1 MIVASFGHIAPQT
14 VHDHET
20 TCHPSRVEGQA
31 RLGEAHPRVTRRFR
45 VTSGAHHTPGHFC
58 YVNYVFCIMEDV
70 NDSTQDAVLA
80 SAARGAASSDGTR
93 AGAAGGVQSIERAF
107 DLLEMLADAGGALG
121 LSELSTVSGLPLPTV
136 HRLMRTLVKRGY
148 VRQEA
153 SRRYTLGSRLIR
165 LGEISSQT
173 LGTWLRP
180 FLAQLVRLTGETAN
194 LAMLDGDEVVY
205 IAQVPSPHS
214 MRMFT
219 EPGRRVQPH
228 CTAVGKALLAELPP
242 GEARALLERDGM
254 PAYTP
259 ATITDPDLLIAHL
272 EVIRKQGYAVD
283 EGEQEIGVRCFAVAV
298 PDAPGSLAIS
308 TSGPQT
314 RMTDA
319 AAARIVPALQRT
331 AREISENIAAEGA
344 S

>member
-1 MIVASFGHIAPQT
+1 
-14 VHDHET
+14 
-20 TCHPSRVEGQA
+20 
-31 RLGEAHPRVTRRFR
+31 
-45 VTSGAHHTPGHFC
+45 
-58 YVNYVFCIMEDV
+58 MEDV

-80 SAARGAASSDGTR
+80 SAARAAASSDGTGR
-93 AGAAGGVQSIERAF
+93 GGAGAAGGVQSIERAF

-136 HRLMRTLVKRGY
+136 HRLMRTLVNRGY

-314 RMTDA
+314 RMTDD

-331 AREISENIAAEGA
+331 AREISETIAAEGA

>member
-1 MIVASFGHIAPQT
+1 
-14 VHDHET
+14 
-20 TCHPSRVEGQA
+20 
-31 RLGEAHPRVTRRFR
+31 
-45 VTSGAHHTPGHFC
+45 
-58 YVNYVFCIMEDV
+58 MEDV
-70 NDSTQDAVLA
+70 NDSTQDAAALA
-80 SAARGAASSDGTR
+80 SAAQGAAAGSNGTR
-93 AGAAGGVQSIERAF
+93 TGASGGVQSIERAF

-136 HRLMRTLVKRGY
+136 HRLMRTLVNRGY

-165 LGEISSQT
+165 LGEISSQM

-314 RMTDA
+314 RMTDD
-319 AAARIVPALQRT
+319 AAARSVPALQRI
-331 AREISENIAAEGA
+331 AREISETIAAEGA
-344 S
+344 G

>member
-1 MIVASFGHIAPQT
+1 
-14 VHDHET
+14 
-20 TCHPSRVEGQA
+20 
-31 RLGEAHPRVTRRFR
+31 
-45 VTSGAHHTPGHFC
+45 
-58 YVNYVFCIMEDV
+58 MESV
-70 NDSTQDAVLA
+70 NDSSQA
-80 SAARGAASSDGTR
+80 SRPAASQDGSGRGPALAVPSGGST
-93 AGAAGGVQSIERAF
+93 ASGGVQSIERAF
-107 DLLEMLADAGGALG
+107 DLLEMLADADGALG
-121 LSELSTVSGLPLPTV
+121 LSELATVSGLPLPTV

-165 LGEISSQT
+165 LGETSSRM

-205 IAQVPSPHS
+205 IAQVPSLHQ

-228 CTAVGKALLAELPP
+228 CTAVGKALLAQLPP
-242 GEARALLERDGM
+242 GEARALLERAGM

-259 ATITDPDLLIAHL
+259 ATITDPDLLLAHL

-283 EGEQEIGVRCFAVAV
+283 EGEQEVGVRCFAVAV
-298 PDAPGSLAIS
+298 PDTPGSLAIS

-314 RMTDA
+314 RMTDD
-319 AAARIVPALQRT
+319 AAARIVPALRST
-331 AREISENIAAEGA
+331 ASEISEIIAAEGA
-344 S
+344 G

>member
-1 MIVASFGHIAPQT
+1 MEVMSDLTQAAS
-14 VHDHET
+14 
-20 TCHPSRVEGQA
+20 
-31 RLGEAHPRVTRRFR
+31 
-45 VTSGAHHTPGHFC
+45 
-58 YVNYVFCIMEDV
+58 
-70 NDSTQDAVLA
+70 LA
-80 SAARGAASSDGTR
+80 AGAAGAAAAAGRSESGRNGNGRTG

-107 DLLEMLADAGGALG
+107 DLLEMLADADGALG
-121 LSELSTVSGLPLPTV
+121 LSELAAVSGLPLPTV
-136 HRLMRTLVKRGY
+136 HRLMRTLVNRGY

-165 LGEISSQT
+165 LGEISSRM

-180 FLAQLVRLTGETAN
+180 FLNQLVRTTGETAN

-219 EPGRRVQPH
+219 EPGRRVRPH
-228 CTAVGKALLAELPP
+228 CTAVGKALMAELEP

-259 ATITDPDLLIAHL
+259 TTITDPDLLIAHL
-272 EVIRKQGYAVD
+272 EVIRKQGFAVD

-308 TSGPQT
+308 TSGPQA
-314 RMTDA
+314 RMTDD
-319 AAARIVPALQRT
+319 AAARIVPALKRT
-331 AREISENIAAEGA
+331 AREISATIAAEGA
-344 S
+344 AS

>member
-1 MIVASFGHIAPQT
+1 M
-14 VHDHET
+14 
-20 TCHPSRVEGQA
+20 
-31 RLGEAHPRVTRRFR
+31 
-45 VTSGAHHTPGHFC
+45 
-58 YVNYVFCIMEDV
+58 NYVFCIMEDV
-70 NDSTQDAVLA
+70 NDSTQDAAALA
-80 SAARGAASSDGTR
+80 PAAQGAAASSNAASSNGTR

-136 HRLMRTLVKRGY
+136 HRLMRTLVNRGY

-165 LGEISSQT
+165 LGEISSQM

-219 EPGRRVQPH
+219 EPGRRVHAVDPVPIQRVEPAH
-228 CTAVGKALLAELPP
+228 AEPFADAGHHVDVVAELRAATGDRQHTAIRAGQVPGEEVQAGQRHAGLLDRRGERVKLAVGGYRHRERPPELDRPEPRGAGRGRAPEQRLL
-242 GEARALLERDGM
+242 GEQQRAVGQ
-254 PAYTP
+254 
-259 ATITDPDLLIAHL
+259 
-272 EVIRKQGYAVD
+272 VRKQV
-283 EGEQEIGVRCFAVAV
+283 I
-298 PDAPGSLAIS
+298 
-308 TSGPQT
+308 
-314 RMTDA
+314 
-319 AAARIVPALQRT
+319 
-331 AREISENIAAEGA
+331 
-344 S
+344 

>member
-1 MIVASFGHIAPQT
+1 
-14 VHDHET
+14 
-20 TCHPSRVEGQA
+20 
-31 RLGEAHPRVTRRFR
+31 
-45 VTSGAHHTPGHFC
+45 
-58 YVNYVFCIMEDV
+58 MEDV
-70 NDSTQDAVLA
+70 NDSTEDAGLA
-80 SAARGAASSDGTR
+80 VASYDAATPDAATPDTAGQNGTR
-93 AGAAGGVQSIERAF
+93 RAAAGAPGGVQSLERAF

-136 HRLMRTLVKRGY
+136 HRLMRTLVNRGY
-148 VRQEA
+148 VRQES
-153 SRRYTLGSRLIR
+153 SRRYSLGSRLIR
-165 LGEISSQT
+165 LGETSSRV

-180 FLAQLVRLTGETAN
+180 SLTQLVRLTGETAN

-219 EPGRRVQPH
+219 EPGRRVRPH
-228 CTAVGKALLAELPP
+228 CTAVGKALLAQLPP

-259 ATITDPDLLIAHL
+259 ATITDPDLLVAHL

-308 TSGPQT
+308 TSGPQA
-314 RMTDA
+314 RMTDD
-319 AAARIVPALQRT
+319 AAARIVPALKRT
-331 AREISENIAAEGA
+331 AREISETIAAEGA
-344 S
+344 G